1 MCDRL
6 ASCQHQ
12 TSELSSAEGKPLH
25 CTVRSAGVDLSGE
38 GGIGTPINLLL
49 NGLEHL
55 CYVYYRIICI
65 T

>member
-25 CTVRSAGVDLSGE
+25 RTVRSAGVDLSGE
-38 GGIGTPINLLL
+38 GGIGIPINLLL

-55 CYVYYRIICI
+55 CYAYYQIICI